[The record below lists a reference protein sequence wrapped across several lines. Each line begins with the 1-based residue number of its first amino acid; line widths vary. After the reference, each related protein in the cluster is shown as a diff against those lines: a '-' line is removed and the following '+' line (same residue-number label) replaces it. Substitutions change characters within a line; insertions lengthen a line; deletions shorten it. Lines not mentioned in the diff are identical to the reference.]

1 MSWQLSGTVLQIRFA
16 STSGS
21 VEFKPVI
28 DTNNNG
34 LIDVSDETVN
44 PTIRLVDG
52 SGISFDPSNLNV
64 GEYVIVSD
72 SLDYEYSDVITTVV
86 IRQSTTRFANTGPIP
101 LMFSIKV
108 KKDAPIENDGMTQD
122 VVNPPIENESPLVIE
137 PIPPI
142 ENDLPTSSD
151 PPTLVDP
158 PIEPNSPSDP
168 PIEPNLPNVV
178 DPPIESDPPIE
189 PDLPS
194 GDLLSDSLVSQP
206 QPTNDSDEDEP
217 PMQPSSEPENQ
228 LPPSEPDTFGAT
240 LLSVIIGGFALLGGA
255 LAVSKP

>member
-1 MSWQLSGTVLQIRFA
+1 MLQIRFA

-52 SGISFDPSNLNV
+52 SGVLFDPSNLSV

-142 ENDLPTSSD
+142 ESDPPTSSD
-151 PPTLVDP
+151 P
-158 PIEPNSPSDP
+158 SA
-168 PIEPNLPNVV
+168 VV
-178 DPPIESDPPIE
+178 DPPIETDSPSNDPPIE
-189 PDLPS
+189 NDSPTVVDPPIDPNLPS
-194 GDLLSDSLVSQP
+194 DDLLSDSLVSQP

-228 LPPSEPDTFGAT
+228 LPPSEPDAFGAT